1 MWSNCFPPCKGLLH
15 PKICPSFLPK
25 MYRIKTGKKIKGGTP
40 TSIVT
45 AIQRPV
51 ELNQTSVTRAS
62 NGHQE
67 PSGTRTTAA
76 LGQAALLAWRA
87 SQAVKILV
95 QFSYKCQHLHFVHCQ
110 IINISSPPTW
120 YASDG
125 SSGSK
130 GVLTICLFWTAVS
143 EGWPA
148 SGEGT
153 ATYPATSPS
162 WENGHL
168 RASESAGDGK
178 EREKRSTMATIHKE
192 IKLKWRP
199 LGSSTDGTRRALSPL
214 GFIQTLPRLRGTPLA
229 QHSCFRLFSRLNPPN
244 QTSCNVSVLN

>member
-1 MWSNCFPPCKGLLH
+1 MSFVSPKNVPYKNWKKNKRRNPDFHCHSH
-15 PKICPSFLPK
+15 PMPSTKPEPNK
-25 MYRIKTGKKIKGGTP
+25 C
-40 TSIVT
+40 
-45 AIQRPV
+45 
-51 ELNQTSVTRAS
+51 
-62 NGHQE
+62 HQGFQWHRTEE

-87 SQAVKILV
+87 SRAVKILV

-178 EREKRSTMATIHKE
+178 EREKRSTMSTIHKE